1 MSSHTLLEPA
11 APGEVDDHERNC
23 EELKSEAQEDEFRPA
38 ADVAYEP
45 AEVLAEE
52 ARNEAEREKDGCHHG
67 QLLDDRVEPTLRGR
81 EVGVHRAG
89 EKLAVTLDP
98 FAQPD
103 EVIVHVPKVVLP
115 FRREMREIRRAA
127 HPTLSE
133 VALLRHDRSHAAQ
146 PAAQLEDALQLLIA
160 RVGEDRVLK
169 RVAGRRLVTADGDEE
184 VVGEKAVQLDEAVLV
199 QRRRDAV
206 EDEEVEVLIGLD
218 LRPLAEVLG
227 ILDREGV
234 EAEHITEELEIG
246 FRGCVKIE

>member
-45 AEVLAEE
+45 TEVLAEE

-81 EVGVHRAG
+81 EVSVHRAG

-115 FRREMREIRRAA
+115 FRREMREIRRPA

-160 RVGEDRVLK
+160 RVGEDRVLECVDLVVEVGEGREEAVHELVDDLVQEADRLGQSALPLVPFPK
-169 RVAGRRLVTADGDEE
+169 GVAGRRLVTADGDEE
-184 VVGEKAVQLDEAVLV
+184 VVGEKAVQLNEAALV
-199 QRRRDAV
+199 QRRR
-206 EDEEVEVLIGLD
+206 
-218 LRPLAEVLG
+218 
-227 ILDREGV
+227 
-234 EAEHITEELEIG
+234 
-246 FRGCVKIE
+246 